1 MVSLLP
7 VRQGAA
13 VAFASAIAAA
23 AAFSSLAPRGGVV
36 LLLSVAAAAAWLLYP
51 NPKKDWAQLIKQPVA
66 LTGSLLIAYM
76 ALSVGWALD
85 PGAAVSK
92 VAGLAVVALCVVA
105 CFAALRQLDPPSLRW
120 TSHAFIAGAGLG
132 ICFVAIEFASGQAI
146 TRALF
151 NLLPILRP
159 PGGKDLFVEAGH
171 VYAIGDYELN
181 RNIAVLV
188 LLLWPLVMLL
198 MHQSPL
204 RGGAIWAAAAIGLVA
219 IMAFA
224 SEHET
229 SMIAVCL
236 SALVAIAAR
245 LSAKAVGGLL
255 MALWCLAFVAIIPAS
270 HYAYETAQLHRS
282 SFLPTTARARIIIW
296 GFTANKVAENPLA
309 GIGVRSTRVLD
320 AALVPNAEQEEGDV
334 FAKRPGRHAHN
345 LFLQSWLELGAIGVA
360 LVMAFG
366 LTILLRIRNLAGD
379 LQPYGYALF
388 TAFLVI
394 AALAWGMWQTW
405 LLAVYALSALY
416 LTLGARLVATKK

>member
-1 MVSLLP
+1 MVSSLP

-13 VAFASAIAAA
+13 VAFASTIAAA

-36 LLLSVAAAAAWLLYP
+36 LLLGVAAAAAWLLYP
-51 NPKKDWAQLIKQPVA
+51 TFSKGWARIIKRPVV
-66 LTGSLLIAYM
+66 LSGVLLIAYM

-85 PGAAVSK
+85 PGAAASK

-105 CFAALRQLDPPSLRW
+105 CFAALRRLDPPSLRLAG
-120 TSHAFIAGAGLG
+120 HAFLAGAAFG
-132 ICFVAIEFASGQAI
+132 IGFVMIEFASGQAI

-159 PGGKDLFVEAGH
+159 PGEKDLFVKAGH

-188 LLLWPLVMLL
+188 LLLWPLVMML
-198 MHQSPL
+198 MHQSAL

-236 SALVAIAAR
+236 SAFVALAAR
-245 LSAKAVGGLL
+245 YSAKAVGVLL
-255 MALWCLAFVAIIPAS
+255 MALWCLAFVAIIPVS

-320 AALVPNAEQEEGDV
+320 ATLVPNAEQEEGDV

-345 LFLQSWLELGAIGVA
+345 LFLQSWLELGAIGAA

-366 LTILLRIRNLAGD
+366 LAILVRIRNLAGN
-379 LQPYGYALF
+379 LQPHSYALF
-388 TAFLVI
+388 TVFLVI

-405 LLAVYALSALY
+405 LLAVYALSAFY
-416 LTLGARLVATKK
+416 LALGARLAATKK